1 MGAEDMFR
9 VLARSLACAALL
21 LAGGGAAQAETA
33 AVTLQATY
41 AAVGTSTTV
50 PYGWIDFCQRYKGEC
65 DHGPAVPVDVN
76 LSAKALAQI
85 ERINKWVNAAVEP
98 VSDMEHWG
106 VADQWD
112 YPTDGKGDCEDYAL
126 LKRRLLIELGFP
138 RQALLMTVVK
148 DEHND
153 GHAILTLKTNRGEF
167 ILDNL
172 NGEIKPWSETG
183 YRFVKRQSQRDEN
196 VWVQIGEP
204 TAAPIVVSR

>member
-1 MGAEDMFR
+1 MFR
-9 VLARSLACAALL
+9 VATRSLSFAVLL
-21 LAGGGAAQAETA
+21 LGGCFAAHAGSA
-33 AVTLQATY
+33 AVALQAGY
-41 AAVGTSTTV
+41 AAVGMPTTV

-65 DHGPAVPVDVN
+65 DNGRAAPVDIN
-76 LSAKALAQI
+76 LSAAALAQI
-85 ERINKWVNAAVEP
+85 ERINNWVNAAIEP
-98 VSDMEHWG
+98 VSDMDHWG

-148 DEHND
+148 DEHNE

-167 ILDNL
+167 VLDNL
-172 NGEIKPWSETG
+172 NSDIKPWSETG
-183 YRFVKRQSQRDEN
+183 YHFVKRQSQSDEN

-204 TAAPIVVSR
+204 TAAPVVVSR

>member
-1 MGAEDMFR
+1 MVR
-9 VLARSLACAALL
+9 VLARSLALAALML
-21 LAGGGAAQAETA
+21 GGGGTAQAETA
-33 AVTLQATY
+33 AVKLQATY

-65 DHGPAVPVDVN
+65 DHGPALPVDIN

-112 YPTDGKGDCEDYAL
+112 YPTDGKGDCEDSAL
-126 LKRRLLIELGFP
+126 LKRKILLEEGFP

-172 NGEIKPWSETG
+172 NSEIKPWSGTG
-183 YRFVKRQSQRDEN
+183 YSFVKRQSQGDEN

-204 TAAPIVVSR
+204 TAAPVFVSR